1 MWPIKVSHFVRY
13 LHWQRNLRCHLQPR
27 LWRKR
32 QRGCLLAPE
41 IADQLIQ
48 IADGNAIQ
56 PLQGIQNLYY
66 DLLMI

>member
-1 MWPIKVSHFVRY
+1 MLPIKVNHFVRY
-13 LHWQRNLRCHLQPR
+13 LHWRRYLRCHLHPR

-32 QRGCLLAPE
+32 QRGLLAPE

-56 PLQGIQNLYY
+56 PLQDIQNLYY